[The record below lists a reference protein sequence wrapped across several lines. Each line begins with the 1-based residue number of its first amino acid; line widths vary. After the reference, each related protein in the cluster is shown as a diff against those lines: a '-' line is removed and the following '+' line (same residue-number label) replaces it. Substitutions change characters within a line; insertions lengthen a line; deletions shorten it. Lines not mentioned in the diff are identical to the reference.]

1 MTPRCTPAAVLVS
14 LLALGTTGCAT
25 MVPFTHEMR
34 VEHDLSDD
42 EVSQLQFYTS
52 HDIKLRREVKSK
64 GRRIDDGTLKLR
76 SGTRVE
82 EVFIPA
88 NTPGVVVSV
97 DPGSIEV
104 SFERGTSMRFV
115 VGDEGPSQPLVME
128 SSGGFAK
135 PPSAFPGDEGRVADV
150 LDDVLGSYFVSTQ
163 SGQLP
168 FRGLLWDP
176 EGETLQAH
184 LMIDASTLEEVVEE
198 RTTLGG
204 RRL

>member
-34 VEHDLSDD
+34 VEHGLSDD

-64 GRRIDDGTLKLR
+64 GRKIDDGALKLR

-115 VGDEGPSQPLVME
+115 VGDEGPSQPLVMQ
-128 SSGGFAK
+128 
-135 PPSAFPGDEGRVADV
+135 PPSAFPGDEARVADV
-150 LDDVLGSYFVSTQ
+150 LDDAIGSYFVSSQ

-184 LMIDASTLEEVVEE
+184 LMIYASTLEEVVEE

>member
-1 MTPRCTPAAVLVS
+1 
-14 LLALGTTGCAT
+14 

-34 VEHDLSDD
+34 VDHDLSDD
-42 EVSQLQFYTS
+42 EVTQLQFYTS
-52 HDIKLRREVKSK
+52 HDIKLRREAKSK
-64 GRRIDDGTLKLR
+64 ARRIDDGTLKLR
-76 SGTRVE
+76 SGTKIE

-97 DPGSIEV
+97 DPGAIEV

-115 VGDEGPSQPLVME
+115 VGEEGPSQPLVIE
-128 SSGGFAK
+128 SSGSFAR
-135 PPSAFPGDEGRVADV
+135 PPRAFPADEARVESV
-150 LDDVLGSYFVSTQ
+150 LDEVIGSYFVSTR

-168 FRGLLWDP
+168 FRGLLWEP
-176 EGETLQAH
+176 EGETVQAH